1 MTIGLLF
8 TDARI
13 VGTPTPVPSPGWL
26 ATSGATITGFGA
38 GAPEAALRRDRQVV
52 DLAGRT
58 LMPGFIDVH
67 VHGAVGHEAMD
78 GSVPGLLTMS
88 AFFASRGVTS
98 FLPTTWTAS
107 RASTLAAL
115 RAIGE
120 AATAETG
127 GARILGAHME
137 GPYLSSARCG
147 AQDPH
152 EIRAVDLAE
161 AEAFLDT
168 GAVRL
173 ITVAPEAGGADD
185 LLDECLRRGVT
196 VSVGHTDATFEQV
209 ERAVRRGARHMT
221 HTYNAMSPLR
231 HRAPGAVGAALA
243 LPGFQAEVIADEV
256 HVHPA
261 AVQALVRA
269 RGVDEV
275 VLVTDAIRPTGTA
288 TTGVETSA
296 GTLKGR
302 PVAVRDGAVR
312 FADGQ
317 LVGSVLTM
325 DRALA
330 NVLRLTGRPLEDL
343 WPLVSRNPALSAGVA
358 GRKGLLDVGMDADL
372 VVLDAECQVLCT
384 VVEGRTVHTL
394 LETPSPNERND

>member
-1 MTIGLLF
+1 MTTGLLF
-8 TDARI
+8 TDAQL
-13 VGTPTPVPSPGWL
+13 VGTAAPLPSRGWL
-26 ATSGATITGFGA
+26 ATSGTTIA
-38 GAPEAALRRDRQVV
+38 GYGPGRPDPALLRDRTVV

-78 GSVPGLLTMS
+78 GSVAGLLEMS

-107 RASTLAAL
+107 RDTTLRAL

-120 AATAETG
+120 ASAEPTL

-152 EIRAVDLAE
+152 EIRAVDLDE
-161 AEAFLDT
+161 AEAFLGT

-173 ITVAPEAGGADD
+173 ITVAPEAGGADE

-209 ERAVRRGARHMT
+209 AAAFRRGARHMT

-231 HRAPGAVGAALA
+231 HREPGAVGAALA
-243 LPGFQAEVIADEV
+243 LAGFQAEVIADEV

-275 VLVTDAIRPTGTA
+275 VLVTDAIRPTGT
-288 TTGVETSA
+288 TTSA
-296 GTLKGR
+296 GALQGR
-302 PVAVRDGAVR
+302 PIAVRDGAVR
-312 FADGQ
+312 FDDGQ

-325 DRALA
+325 DRALR
-330 NVLRLTGRPLEDL
+330 NVLRLTGRSLADL
-343 WPLVSRNPALSAGVA
+343 WPLVSRNPAAAAGVA
-358 GRKGLLDVGMDADL
+358 GRKGRLDVGMDADL
-372 VVLDAECQVLCT
+372 VVLDENCQVVRT
-384 VVEGRTVHTL
+384 VVEGRTVHDRADTPL
-394 LETPSPNERND
+394 LHERNG